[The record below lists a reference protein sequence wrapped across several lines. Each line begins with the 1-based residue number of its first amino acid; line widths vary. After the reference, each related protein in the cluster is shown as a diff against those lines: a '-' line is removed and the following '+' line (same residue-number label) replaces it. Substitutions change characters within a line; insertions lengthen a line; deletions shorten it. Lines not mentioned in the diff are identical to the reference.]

1 MKNRKEGTNVPTV
14 GGPCPAWGISGSAI
28 SGSNQVAI
36 SPHVVD
42 VVTDGVGNFIH
53 ALGEGYGDLLSRQE
67 ME

>member
-1 MKNRKEGTNVPTV
+1 MRFLSHFPG
-14 GGPCPAWGISGSAI
+14 AQMGSAI

-36 SPHVVD
+36 APHVVD